1 MSTIFTIIIV
11 LFAYG
16 SATSWIAAQ
25 YRVCPSPL
33 IRRLEI
39 LRCYLANEGPS

>member
-1 MSTIFTIIIV
+1 MSTIFAIIIV
-11 LFAYG
+11 MFAYG
-16 SATSWIAAQ
+16 SATGWIAAQ

-39 LRCYLANEGPS
+39 LRCYLANKDPP